1 MLPLRLVLGTAIIAI
16 LGSLWY
22 YAFIVTWW
30 ALVGIVVVATL
41 VAWWVPLRE
50 IVKSDRRES
59 RGDEGSKEKVKS
71 QGNTALLVLLAI
83 VALGAWWNA
92 VLAVEITDAV
102 RSPWLVLSPFSIV
115 ALGIAMGACVL
126 LFVQRAH
133 RTGVV
138 MLGAILF
145 SALSMAAAVYPHGI
159 GFDPFLH
166 RATVAHI
173 AEFGSITP
181 KPLYYTGQ
189 YALELVL
196 VVIGHLPLV
205 TVDRFLLPVFA
216 VIALLTSAW
225 YGLATVMRK
234 RHVALAALLLLPL
247 GALISTTPQGIAY
260 VFALSAIFLTHAATR
275 RSLMGLRLAP
285 WLLAIAAMLTHPFAG
300 IPTMLY
306 VTAWQTLQLTHR
318 AWVER
323 TVLVASGVAAFVAIP
338 ALFAFQAAR
347 SGLALQLHVGNIFDA
362 SRWQALALD
371 GFLRNQFST
380 WYDGL
385 YLVVGNFFT
394 IAVVLG
400 IIGYIARQRLIIF
413 RSQNNE
419 TLTLGIVFAAGMFAN
434 FLALSIVFDFD
445 FLIAY
450 ERSDYAVR
458 ALTLTHLFLMPGIVA
473 AVAFADEY
481 LAHKPRALRMTLLVL
496 LAAVG
501 MANVYGAYPRHD
513 NYARSA
519 GFNVST
525 ADFDAVAAIAQD
537 AGDEDNY
544 IVLANQ
550 ATSAAA
556 VEVYGFKKYYHTDI
570 FYYPIPTGGP
580 MYEQFL
586 SMVNVA
592 PTRETMLAAMD
603 IASDTTTGVSVD
615 LGYFAVSDYWWKSEM
630 IIENAKREADDW
642 FAVDDGKVTVFIY
655 RR

>member
-1 MLPLRLVLGTAIIAI
+1 MKMLPLRLVLGTAIVAI

-22 YAFIVTWW
+22 YAFPVTGIALTIILVIAIVT
-30 ALVGIVVVATL
+30 A
-41 VAWWVPLRE
+41 AWLPLSAAAITEAHPTR
-50 IVKSDRRES
+50 KL
-59 RGDEGSKEKVKS
+59 
-71 QGNTALLVLLAI
+71 TPVLLLLAV

-115 ALGIAMGACVL
+115 SLGVAVATCAL

-133 RTGVV
+133 RAGVV
-138 MLGAILF
+138 ILSAVLF
-145 SALSMAAAVYPHGI
+145 SVLSMAAVVYPHGF

-173 AEFGSITP
+173 AAEGSITP
-181 KPLYYTGQ
+181 KPLYYIGQ

-196 VVIGHLPLV
+196 VLVGHLPLV
-205 TVDRFLLPVFA
+205 AVDRFLLPVFA
-216 VIALLTSAW
+216 TVALLASAW
-225 YGLATVMRK
+225 YGFAPIMKKHGIAL
-234 RHVALAALLLLPL
+234 VALVLLPL
-247 GALISTTPQGIAY
+247 GAFVSTTPQGIAY
-260 VFALSAIFLTHAATR
+260 VFALSAIFLTFQKHDTGRGAHA
-275 RSLMGLRLAP
+275 AP
-285 WLLAIAAMLTHPFAG
+285 WLLATAAMLTHPFAG
-300 IPTMLY
+300 IPALLY
-306 VTAWQTLQLTHR
+306 VAAWHALQRIHR
-318 AWVER
+318 SWTRRV
-323 TVLVASGVAAFVAIP
+323 VLVASGVAACTAIP
-338 ALFAFQAAR
+338 VLFAFQAAR
-347 SGLALQLHVGNIFDA
+347 SGLALQLHLGNLFDA
-362 SRWQALALD
+362 SRWSALALD
-371 GFLRNQFST
+371 GFFHNQFSP

-385 YLVVGNFFT
+385 YLVVGNMFLLT
-394 IAVVLG
+394 ILLG
-400 IIGYIARQRLIIF
+400 IAGFFVTWRAARQGTNGAQHVAVLPII
-413 RSQNNE
+413 
-419 TLTLGIVFAAGMFAN
+419 FAAGMFAN

-458 ALTLTHLFLMPGIVA
+458 ALTLTQLFFMPAVMVAVA
-473 AVAFADEY
+473 AADEY
-481 LAHKPRALRMTLLVL
+481 VSRRPRALRMAMLML

-501 MANVYGAYPRHD
+501 AANVYGAYPRHD

-525 ADFDAVAAIAQD
+525 ADFNAVAAIAQS
-537 AGDEDNY
+537 AGEEENY

-556 VEVYGFKKYYHTDI
+556 VESYGFRKYYHTDI

-592 PTRETMLAAMD
+592 PTRDTMLTAMD
-603 IASDTTTGVSVD
+603 IASDASTGTSVD
-615 LGYFAVSDYWWKSEM
+615 LAYFAVSDYWWKSDV

-642 FAVDDGKVTVFIY
+642 FAVDGGKVTVFIF